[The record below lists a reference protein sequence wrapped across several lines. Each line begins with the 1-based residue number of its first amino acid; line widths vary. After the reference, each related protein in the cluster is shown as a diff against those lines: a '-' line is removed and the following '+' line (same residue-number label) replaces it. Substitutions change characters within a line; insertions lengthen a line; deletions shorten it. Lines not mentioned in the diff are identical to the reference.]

1 MTSGL
6 WLGSKVVAF
15 CDIRFAPLMQPHP
28 FFPSAGTFPLRPS
41 NRFGL
46 DYRAEG
52 ARRPAVC
59 PIIDFHAHINGDAV
73 IPIWKEAADAFG
85 VSKVF
90 TQVRL
95 EDADIVKS
103 SLGERVEFVAFP
115 NFRATDRG
123 RAFREGF
130 LEDIPIFHERFG
142 ARIVKFW
149 NAPRLRDFFPGD
161 SGKDVIEFDSEWRVR
176 AAELAQSL
184 GMMFMVHVA
193 DPDTWFATKYSDPEK
208 YGRKIDHYRGL
219 EVMLDRFPAPWI
231 AAHMGGWAE
240 DLPFLDGLL
249 SRHSNLYL
257 DTSATK
263 WVIRALGQSSP
274 SVVRTFFQKWRG
286 RILFGSDIVTTN
298 EHVTA
303 KIGPGEHPMA
313 DLASNADEAFDLYAS
328 RYLSLRTVFETA
340 YAGESPIADPD
351 LAMVDPSRFDRMSA
365 PPIAGI
371 SLPASDL
378 RMLYSDAATG
388 LMSANRGPT
397 R

>member
-1 MTSGL
+1 M
-6 WLGSKVVAF
+6 
-15 CDIRFAPLMQPHP
+15 IAPPP
-28 FFPSAGTFPLRPS
+28 GFFVSAGSVPPRPS

-46 DYRAEG
+46 DYRAE
-52 ARRPAVC
+52 AAARPAPF
-59 PIIDFHAHINGDAV
+59 PIIDIHAHINGAQA
-73 IPIWKEAADAFG
+73 IPIWRQAADAFG
-85 VSKVF
+85 VSTVF

-95 EDADIVKS
+95 ADAETVKAA
-103 SLGERVEFVAFP
+103 LGDRVRFVAFP
-115 NFRATDRG
+115 DFRASDRG

-130 LEDIPIFHERFG
+130 LEDIAAFHERFG

-161 SGKDVIEFDSEWRVR
+161 SGKDVIEFDSEWRIR

-193 DPDTWFATKYSDPEK
+193 DPDTWFATKYADPSI

-249 SRHSNLYL
+249 SRHPNLYL

-263 WVIRALGQSSP
+263 WVIRALGQSP
-274 SVVRTFFQKWRG
+274 VPATRAFFEKWSG
-286 RILFGSDIVTTN
+286 RLLFGSDIVTTN
-298 EHVTA
+298 EHLA
-303 KIGPGEHPMA
+303 PKAGASQHPMG
-313 DLASNADEAFDLYAS
+313 DLASSPDEAFDLYAS
-328 RYLSLRTVFETA
+328 RYLALRTVFETT
-340 YAGESPIADPD
+340 YQGESPIADPD
-351 LAMVDPSRFDRMSA
+351 LAMVDPARFGPMSA

-371 SLPASDL
+371 ALPPQHL
-378 RMLYSDAATG
+378 RTLYAGAAQA
-388 LMSANRGPT
+388 LPVALPPS
-397 R
+397 

>member
-1 MTSGL
+1 MLHHPS
-6 WLGSKVVAF
+6 SQAF
-15 CDIRFAPLMQPHP
+15 FG
-28 FFPSAGTFPLRPS
+28 SAGSVPPRPS

-46 DYRAEG
+46 DYRAE
-52 ARRPAVC
+52 AAARPALC
-59 PIIDFHAHINGDAV
+59 PMIDFHAHINGDAV

-95 EDADIVKS
+95 DDAEVVKNM
-103 SLGERVEFVAFP
+103 LGDRVEFVAFP
-115 NFRATDRG
+115 NFRAADRG
-123 RAFREGF
+123 HAFREGF
-130 LEDIPIFHERFG
+130 LQDIHGFHSRFG

-184 GMMFMVHVA
+184 GMLFMVHVA
-193 DPDTWFATKYSDPEK
+193 DPDTWFATKYSDASV
-208 YGRKIDHYRGL
+208 YGRKIDAYRGL

-249 SRHSNLYL
+249 SRHANLYL

-263 WVIRALGQSSP
+263 WVIRALGQSAP
-274 SVVRTFFQKWRG
+274 VTVRAFFQRWRG

-298 EHVTA
+298 EHVTT
-303 KIGPGEHPMA
+303 KIGPGEHPMG
-313 DLASNADEAFDLYAS
+313 DLASNPVEAFDLYAS
-328 RYLSLRTVFETA
+328 RYLALRTVFETD
-340 YAGESPIADPD
+340 YVGESPIADPD
-351 LAMVDPSRFDRMSA
+351 LAMVDPAKFDRMSA
-365 PPIAGI
+365 PQISGI
-371 SLPASDL
+371 SLPKEDL
-378 RMLYSDAATG
+378 EMLYSGAAAG
-388 LMSANRGPT
+388 LMDRFSGRK
-397 R
+397 